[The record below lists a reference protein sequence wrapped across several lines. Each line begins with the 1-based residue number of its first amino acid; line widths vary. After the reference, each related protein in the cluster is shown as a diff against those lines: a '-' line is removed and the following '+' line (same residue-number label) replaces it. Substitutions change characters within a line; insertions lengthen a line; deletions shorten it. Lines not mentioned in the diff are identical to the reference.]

1 MSTSIYCAPVCQMK
15 AFKNLFI
22 EMSAKNCNMRCKH
35 CFIDFPLSKNVKDF
49 IPVNCIKENLAYIK
63 AGGLDCI
70 YLTGAEPMTHPDFNA
85 ILRMC
90 LKVSN
95 VCIITNGSFI
105 NEKKARFLK
114 NVEEESDF
122 EIIVKLSLDHYD
134 ELKNDEV
141 RARGSFRQTLTAVKA
156 LAKYNF
162 SPIISVTNF
171 YNEDE
176 SLMLQKVIELC
187 NKVDYDVEKDHIKI
201 NRYVDKDFDGEPE
214 YSKWKSLDCE
224 YGRILTVNGV
234 YVCPFLANDHRG
246 RCGSNLGDFSQ
257 KMVLET
263 NFCQNCTK
271 NPEMFF
277 GIDFE
282 SFDPDGHVYLV

>member
-1 MSTSIYCAPVCQMK
+1 MSTSIYQAPVCRMK

-22 EMSAKNCNMRCKH
+22 ELSAKNCNMRCKH
-35 CFIDFPLSKNVKDF
+35 CYIDFPLSKNVKDF
-49 IPVNCIKENLAYIK
+49 ISINSIKENLAFIK
-63 AGGLDCI
+63 PGSLDCI
-70 YLTGAEPMTHPDFNA
+70 YLTGAEPMTHPDFNT

-90 LKVSN
+90 LKLSN

-114 NVEEESDF
+114 NVEEESGY
-122 EIIVKLSLDHYD
+122 EIIIKLSLDHYD

-141 RARGSFRQTLTAVKA
+141 RTRGAFRQTLSAVKA
-156 LAKYNF
+156 LAKYDF

-171 YNEDE
+171 YREDE
-176 SLMLQKVIELC
+176 HLMLQKVMELC
-187 NKVDYDVEKDHIKI
+187 HRVDYDVEPQHIKI
-201 NRYVDKDFDGEPE
+201 NRYVDKDCTSEPQ
-214 YSKWKSLDCE
+214 YSDWKSLDCE
-224 YGRILTVNGV
+224 YGRILTTNGI

-246 RCGSNLGDFSQ
+246 RCGSNLGDFSD
-257 KMVLET
+257 KVVLET
-263 NFCQNCTK
+263 VFCENCTK

-282 SFDPDGHVYLV
+282 SFV